1 VFEFEWDEAKRLA
14 NIEKH
19 DIDFRRARLLFD
31 GRTILITLVPKPV
44 EIRLSAIG
52 ELDGRMVTAYWT
64 IRGRMIRLISVRRA
78 RREER
83 RKYRQLYG

>member
-1 VFEFEWDEAKRLA
+1 VIEFEWDEAKRLA

-31 GRTILITLVPKPV
+31 GRTILITLVPNPV

>member
-1 VFEFEWDEAKRLA
+1 VIEFEWDEAKRLA

>member
-1 VFEFEWDEAKRLA
+1 MFEFEWDEAKRLA

>member
-1 VFEFEWDEAKRLA
+1 VFEFEWHEAKRLA